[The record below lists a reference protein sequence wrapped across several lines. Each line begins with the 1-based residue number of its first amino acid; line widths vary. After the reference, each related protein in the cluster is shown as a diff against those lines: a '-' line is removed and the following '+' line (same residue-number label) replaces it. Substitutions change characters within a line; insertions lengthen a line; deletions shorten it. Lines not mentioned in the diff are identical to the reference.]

1 MSLYDGHDEWWK
13 RPLDDSFWDLD
24 ELAVACALSK
34 RNALEATADLS
45 TCRFTSDCGDEDR
58 RGLRFVDL
66 SPDSSVGRSRMS
78 YHGFGRCAEILG
90 APVAYLRGCA
100 EILGAPVAVVAH
112 AVDCLE
118 AGRKRLLSK
127 SRGSLIRTVL
137 YESDTDKAGAVVR
150 DIGTRRSDSSRVW
163 DLDVVKELFELQ
175 ENGWSVAPPLPA
187 GLNPSRIRVA
197 EKADAKSGGCVEG
210 QTIAPGGL
218 FRSDHDVTAFM
229 VNTGEVIDDG
239 EGGLL
244 RGLVVWNSEV
254 WSQREGPGGLM
265 RWGDPCSPLGIAGGQ
280 RLWVAEGLFSP
291 ASGNHTILW
300 TSQPRTAAALW
311 MPTVCSALLIRWGTS
326 QSRAAAAAALIRR
339 AKTLTLGTDLGE
351 VIDHVASN
359 HSIPR
364 PVVRAA
370 CRLAEENED
379 GDPRSAW
386 GIVQGLG
393 RVAQECPYT
402 DERLCLDLAAGEVLE
417 SALKGFAH

>member
-1 MSLYDGHDEWWK
+1 MSLYNGHDEWWR
-13 RPLDDSFWDLD
+13 RPLDDSFWNLD
-24 ELAVACALSK
+24 ELAVACAMSK

-45 TCRFTSDCGDEDR
+45 TCRFTSDFGDEDR

-90 APVAYLRGCA
+90 APVAYLRGLP
-100 EILGAPVAVVAH
+100 ERV

-118 AGRKRLLSK
+118 AGRERLLSRSK
-127 SRGSLIRTVL
+127 GSLIRTVL

-239 EGGLL
+239 AGGLL

-254 WSQREGPGGLM
+254 WGQREGPGGLM
-265 RWGDPCSPLGIAGGQ
+265 RWSDPCSPLGIAGGQ

-300 TSQPRTAAALW
+300 TIQSRAAAAAL
-311 MPTVCSALLIRWGTS
+311 ARRGTI

-339 AKTLTLGTDLGE
+339 AKNLTLGTDLEE

-359 HSIPR
+359 HSIPG